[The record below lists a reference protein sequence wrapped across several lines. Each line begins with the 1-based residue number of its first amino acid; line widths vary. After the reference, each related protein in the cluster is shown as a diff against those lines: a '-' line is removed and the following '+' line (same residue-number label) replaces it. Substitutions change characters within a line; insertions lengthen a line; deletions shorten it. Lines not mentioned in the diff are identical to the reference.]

1 MITSVRERGKRKRFI
16 FLINTELSGL
26 VKNVCAD
33 NNFVSRKIDKVQTY
47 E

>member
-33 NNFVSRKIDKVQTY
+33 NFASRKIDKVQTY